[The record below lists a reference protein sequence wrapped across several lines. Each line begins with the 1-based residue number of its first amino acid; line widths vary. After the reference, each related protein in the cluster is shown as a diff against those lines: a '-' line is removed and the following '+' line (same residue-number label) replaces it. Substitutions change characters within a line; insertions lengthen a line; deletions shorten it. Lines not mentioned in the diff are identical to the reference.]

1 MLFSL
6 ESLTA
11 GHGKAGPESHSENGR
26 KCRLLYLIGE
36 LHTGGS
42 ERQLYYLLRTMDRER
57 YTPAVVVWDY
67 SDKHIH
73 LPLIRALN
81 VPVYGLTRNGSR
93 IIKLSA
99 LRRLV
104 RQLNPEVVHS
114 WSFYTNFAAHFATLG
129 TPSLP
134 IGSIRS
140 DFSWALRECGPV
152 LGNLSGR
159 WPQNQ
164 ICNSLSA
171 AENVRSLR
179 GLFVPSQVSVV
190 RNCIDLEQFRC
201 ASDFNDEPSRILGIG
216 YLLPVKRWERLLR
229 AAHRLRQRGINFT
242 IKIAGDGPLRADL
255 EKEARDLGV
264 GDRVHFLGHI
274 TNISSLL
281 AESSFV
287 VHTADAEGCPNAV
300 MEAMASGRAVVA
312 TDAGDIRYLID
323 DGKSGFV
330 VPSDDSE
337 ALVDR
342 IGKLIE
348 DSELRNGMGR
358 SARAKAEQQFRL
370 RNLVDETLAAY
381 RSRGWRDTS
390 VP

>member
-1 MLFSL
+1 MSFSL

-11 GHGKAGPESHSENGR
+11 GGKSGQESNSENGR
-26 KCRLLYLIGE
+26 TCRLLYLIGE

-57 YTPAVVVWDY
+57 YKPAVVVWNY
-67 SDKHIH
+67 SENDIH
-73 LPLIRALN
+73 LPLIRSLD
-81 VPVYGLTRNGSR
+81 VPIYGVTPTGSR
-93 IIKLSA
+93 VTKLTV

-104 RQLNPEVVHS
+104 RQLEPEVVHS
-114 WSFYTNFAAHFATLG
+114 WSFYTNFAAYFATAA
-129 TPSLP
+129 TRSLP

-140 DFSWALRECGPV
+140 DFSWAITECGSV
-152 LGNLSGR
+152 LGSLSGR
-159 WPQNQ
+159 WPQTQ

-171 AENVRSLR
+171 AENVRSSR
-179 GLFVPSQVSVV
+179 GLFVPSQISVV
-190 RNCIDLEQFRC
+190 RNCIDLEQFRY
-201 ASDFNDEPSRILGIG
+201 APDFNDEPSRILGIG

-242 IKIAGDGPLRADL
+242 IKIAGDGPLRSDL
-255 EKEARDLGV
+255 EREALSLGV
-264 GDRVHFLGHI
+264 GDRVLFLGHI

-287 VHTADAEGCPNAV
+287 VHTADAEGCPNSV
-300 MEAMASGRAVVA
+300 MEAMACGRAVVA
-312 TDAGDIRYLID
+312 ADAGDIRYLID

-330 VPSDDSE
+330 VPSDDGE

-348 DSELRNGMGR
+348 NSELRNGMGR
-358 SARAKAEQQFRL
+358 AARAKAEQQFRL
-370 RNLVDETLAAY
+370 GNLVNETLAAY
-381 RSRGWRDTS
+381 SSCGWKDTS
-390 VP
+390 VQ